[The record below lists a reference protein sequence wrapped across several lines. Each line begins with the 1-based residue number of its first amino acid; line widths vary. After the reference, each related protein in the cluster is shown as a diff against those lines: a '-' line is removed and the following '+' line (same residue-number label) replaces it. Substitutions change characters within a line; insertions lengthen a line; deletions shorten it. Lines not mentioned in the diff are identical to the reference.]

1 MSDGD
6 PRFMSR
12 LEAYRGMR
20 ETVERSVLPM
30 ATSVDG
36 YAFTF
41 QASLHGLE
49 LRRGGYVTLEGEGE
63 SDGAVRL
70 GLVTDIAAERAVV
83 SDAEDNPRQVEV
95 RLARG
100 VGLVVDGDGRPFHDA
115 LVRPAD
121 PAAVDT
127 WQRRDRPQQGAL
139 PVGEFL
145 RAPGVE
151 AVLDARGFTRHTF
164 MCGQSGSGKTYALG
178 VLLERILVE
187 TSLRVVIL
195 DPNSDHVGLRRVRPD
210 AHPTLADQYGTV
222 PAQVAAWTDD
232 AAADHPLRLTFPD
245 LPPALQAAILG
256 LDPIADREEYAAM
269 GELLRRRVQGK
280 PLVSGVEDLVE
291 SDDVEQRRLGLRAA
305 NLGVLDWNV
314 WDPTSPS
321 LVEEIRNPT
330 ARCTVVDLG
339 SLATVHEQRLVAA
352 AVLSTLWES
361 RLRRE
366 PCLVVVDEAH
376 NVGAAHP
383 QDPVS
388 AMSAQILVQI
398 AAEGRKYGL
407 HLFVATQ
414 RPHKLDADIVSQCDN
429 LVLMR
434 MSSDADLN
442 DLGRLLSFVPRGLL
456 DGATTFR
463 MGEALIAGR
472 LLHFP
477 AYVRMGSRVS
487 EEGGADIP
495 TTWTAGTAWSPTVPA
510 ATP

>member
-1 MSDGD
+1 MTAMSDGD

-12 LEAYRGMR
+12 LEAFRGMR
-20 ETVERSVLPM
+20 ETVERAVLPM

-36 YAFTF
+36 FAFTF

-49 LRRGGYVTLEGEGE
+49 LRRGGYVTLESEG
-63 SDGAVRL
+63 SMRL
-70 GLVTDIAAERAVV
+70 GLVTDLAAERVLV
-83 SDAEDNPRQVEV
+83 SDAGDAPGQVEV

-100 VGLVVDGDGRPFHDA
+100 VGLIVEGDGLPFHDA
-115 LVRPAD
+115 TVGPAD
-121 PAAVDT
+121 PVEVEA
-127 WQRRDRPQQGAL
+127 WQRRERPERGAL
-139 PVGEFL
+139 PVGELL

-151 AVLDARGFTRHTF
+151 AMLDARGFTRHTF

-178 VLLERILVE
+178 VLLERILMQ
-187 TSLRVVIL
+187 TSLRLVIL
-195 DPNSDHVGLRRVRPD
+195 DPNSDHVGLARVRLDANPD
-210 AHPTLADQYGTV
+210 LTELYGAV
-222 PAQVAAWTDD
+222 PGQVAAWTDD
-232 AAADHPLRLTFPD
+232 AAADRPLRLTFPD

-256 LDPIADREEYAAM
+256 LDPIADREEYAAL
-269 GELLRRRVQGK
+269 GDLLRRRVQGR
-280 PLVSGVEDLVE
+280 PLVSGVADLIE

-305 NLGVLDWNV
+305 NLGVLDWSI
-314 WDPTSPS
+314 WDPKARS

-330 ARCTVVDLG
+330 SRCTVVDLG
-339 SLATVHEQRLVAA
+339 SLATVQEQRLVAA

-376 NVGAAHP
+376 NVGPANP
-383 QDPVS
+383 QDPVT
-388 AMSAQILVQI
+388 ALSAQILVQI

-414 RPHKLDADIVSQCDN
+414 RPNKLDSDVVSQCDN

-434 MSSDADLN
+434 MSSDADLS

-456 DGATTFR
+456 DGATQFR
-463 MGEALIAGR
+463 MGEALVAGR
-472 LLHFP
+472 LLRFP

-495 TTWTAGTAWSPTVPA
+495 TTWTAGAAWSPTH
-510 ATP
+510 